1 MDSLSF
7 LRLLSIT
14 MRRYCDI
21 FLNPSPII
29 SDSRSLY
36 KAPDRRMEIFLSA
49 VSDEYVDAFP
59 FISANGFRLRKESLP
74 PQGVQDGLS
83 DIVGQIHILPK
94 YYLPFRDI
102 LVKIPFAKIKIK
114 CTITKFLY
122 LCDGGCIILMHTDV
136 YCITLINFNVR
147 YITIHHVTSYYININ

>member
-7 LRLLSIT
+7 LRLLSII

-21 FLNPSPII
+21 FLNPSPAI
-29 SDSRSLY
+29 SDSSSLY
-36 KAPDRRMEIFLSA
+36 KPPDRRMEIFLSA
-49 VSDEYVDAFP
+49 VSDEYVNAFP

-94 YYLPFRDI
+94 YYLPVRGP

-114 CTITKFLY
+114 YTITKFLY
-122 LCDGGCIILMHTDV
+122 LCKVSCIKLMHTNVCCIILM
-136 YCITLINFNVR
+136 
-147 YITIHHVTSYYININ
+147 

>member
-7 LRLLSIT
+7 LRLLSII

-21 FLNPSPII
+21 FLNPSPVI

-49 VSDEYVDAFP
+49 VSDEYVNAFP

-94 YYLPFRDI
+94 YYLPVRGP

-114 CTITKFLY
+114 YTITKFLY
-122 LCDGGCIILMHTDV
+122 LCKVSCIKLMHTNVCCIILM
-136 YCITLINFNVR
+136 
-147 YITIHHVTSYYININ
+147 